1 MVSKLQETKLT
12 GIEEIPT
19 GWEVRQLGELFD
31 FSGGMPFSRS
41 ALGEEGFLY
50 LHYGDIHKR
59 NQNMFSTS
67 DDFNWLPKIDIGIE
81 DVKDYALLTT
91 GDVVFADAS
100 EDYEGIG
107 KSVVIVNDENKPFIS
122 GLHTIV
128 AREREQRKLLD
139 IDYKRYFLTP
149 KFVRD
154 QFVKIATGATVF
166 GISKTNIK
174 QIKILVPPIPEQKE
188 IATILSSVDKA
199 IQKTKSII
207 EQIEK
212 MKKGLMQQLLGKGI
226 GHTKFKKTAVGEIPE
241 EWEVVSIG
249 EVAEVR
255 NGTTPSRSNSIYWD
269 GGTIP
274 WIKTGQVHDLFITNG
289 QECVTLEAVEKTSL
303 RILPVN
309 TILIAM
315 IGQGITRGKAA
326 MLTIPATINQNFA
339 AIVTKNVI
347 NPTFLLA
354 YLEKSYDEIRSSGR
368 GSNQGALNCNIVRAI
383 KFPLP
388 PKEEQDQISATW
400 NNCIK
405 RIEVEKSYLNRLE
418 NLKKG
423 LTQVILIGK
432 VRVKVDEAEVTQ
444 V

>member
-1 MVSKLQETKLT
+1 MVSKLQKTKLT

-19 GWEVRQLGELFD
+19 GWEVRTLGELFD

-41 ALGEEGFLY
+41 ALGKQGVLY

-100 EDYEGIG
+100 EDYEGVG

-128 AREREQRKLLD
+128 AREKDQRKLLD
-139 IDYKRYFLTP
+139 IGYKRYFLTP

-174 QIKILVPPIPEQKE
+174 QIKILVPPIPEQEE
-188 IATILSSVDKA
+188 IATTLSSVDKA

-212 MKKGLMQQLLGKGI
+212 MKKGLMQQLLTKGI
-226 GHTKFKKTAVGEIPE
+226 GHTKFKKTEIGEIPE
-241 EWEVVSIG
+241 KWEVVKVGELCESIVPG
-249 EVAEVR
+249 R
-255 NGTTPSRSNSIYWD
+255 NKPKEFNGN
-269 GGTIP
+269 IP
-274 WIKTGQVHDLFITNG
+274 WITTSDIDGPYITTSKSGNFVSREELERVG
-289 QECVTLEAVEKTSL
+289 GKIIPPNSVIMTCVGTL
-303 RILPVN
+303 
-309 TILIAM
+309 
-315 IGQGITRGKAA
+315 GITTVVKTA
-326 MLTIPATINQNFA
+326 ITINQQLHAF
-339 AIVTKNVI
+339 VCPSSV
-347 NPTFLLA
+347 NPLFLSKALELKESYMKKLA
-354 YLEKSYDEIRSSGR
+354 TQTTIPYLNKS
-368 GSNQGALNCNIVRAI
+368 NCNSIPV
-383 KFPLP
+383 PLP
-388 PKEEQDQISATW
+388 SLEEQNTISSILEMQDAKL
-400 NNCIK
+400 NN
-405 RIEVEKSYLNRLE
+405 E
-418 NLKKG
+418 LKKLESLTYLKQG
-423 LTQVILIGK
+423 LMQSLLTGK
-432 VRVKVDEAEVTQ
+432 VRVKVNEVEMTRI
-444 V
+444 